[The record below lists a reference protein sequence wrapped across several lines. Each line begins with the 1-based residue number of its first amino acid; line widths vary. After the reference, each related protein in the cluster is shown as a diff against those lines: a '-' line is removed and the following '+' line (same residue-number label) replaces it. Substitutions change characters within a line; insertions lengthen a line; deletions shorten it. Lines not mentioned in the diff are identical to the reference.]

1 MKKTL
6 ACALLCILASSRLSA
21 QEMSVLGFRML
32 ETDLTATT
40 HGTSYMDQNGETA
53 ALIKIVTMEHGFNF
67 DGGSL
72 GIVRTEDKTGEIWV
86 YVPRYAQKLTIS
98 HKNFGVLRNYPYPI
112 TIEGGRT
119 YEMLL
124 DIGTGRYATITGSV
138 ANSDVVIDGEYV
150 GKTPIYNRY
159 MNYGKHSLL
168 LTNSRFEGR
177 DTVFV
182 MVEQDAK
189 KKQNG
194 LIYNVNMRD
203 MSDHYGDVHV
213 TVDNN
218 ADIFFQGQ
226 KVGTGSW
233 QTELREGKYVLE
245 TRKADCDSVQTSFTV
260 TAQQQNDVKALPPTQ
275 HTGYLNIYT
284 RPRNITAL
292 LDGRTPIDLT
302 EAQSLPVGTH
312 SVDFSRK
319 GYVPQTHEYTIKRYQ
334 ITPDTVELE
343 RINYVKPKAFYFG
356 GGLTIRSMSGL
367 TAILGYTYKNHDIQ
381 ASYTFGTGKSS
392 DIYWYDDNSNL
403 MGAMNYKMS
412 SIALKYGYQFRL
424 LTRFGVIPQVG
435 FAQNSLSGNIVGNYE
450 EKYGDGAS
458 AFCMS
463 FGLKLLAVPIQHVY
477 VFASPEFLA
486 PISKN
491 DEYKA
496 IAKTA
501 NLRAGGF
508 AFHIGILANF

>member
-1 MKKTL
+1 M
-6 ACALLCILASSRLSA
+6 
-21 QEMSVLGFRML
+21 
-32 ETDLTATT
+32 
-40 HGTSYMDQNGETA
+40 
-53 ALIKIVTMEHGFNF
+53 
-67 DGGSL
+67 
-72 GIVRTEDKTGEIWV
+72 
-86 YVPRYAQKLTIS
+86 
-98 HKNFGVLRNYPYPI
+98 
-112 TIEGGRT
+112 
-119 YEMLL
+119 
-124 DIGTGRYATITGSV
+124 
-138 ANSDVVIDGEYV
+138 
-150 GKTPIYNRY
+150 
-159 MNYGKHSLL
+159 
-168 LTNSRFEGR
+168 
-177 DTVFV
+177 
-182 MVEQDAK
+182 
-189 KKQNG
+189 
-194 LIYNVNMRD
+194 
-203 MSDHYGDVHV
+203 
-213 TVDNN
+213 
-218 ADIFFQGQ
+218 
-226 KVGTGSW
+226 
-233 QTELREGKYVLE
+233 
-245 TRKADCDSVQTSFTV
+245 
-260 TAQQQNDVKALPPTQ
+260 
-275 HTGYLNIYT
+275 
-284 RPRNITAL
+284 
-292 LDGRTPIDLT
+292 
-302 EAQSLPVGTH
+302 
-312 SVDFSRK
+312 
-319 GYVPQTHEYTIKRYQ
+319 
-334 ITPDTVELE
+334 
-343 RINYVKPKAFYFG
+343 KPKAFYFG